1 MHLGIDFGT
10 SYSKLGYMEQGKF
23 INLAGNENQIPTLV
37 VYLPSRE
44 KLYFGTMAM
53 RLNQPEAQ
61 AARFF
66 KLDMKRNPGFKLG
79 PFTLYDIVR
88 EYFNF
93 LRDKYVKPCGKKLE
107 SVTVSVPNYF
117 GLGARKI
124 LLETLRQSFDLN
136 EVYLLPEPVA
146 ALLGYN
152 VVRPQEYLEG
162 DILCVDIGGGTT
174 DFSFL
179 TVTHTGNEIIMESQF
194 QIGHDAFSG
203 SELDRAVLRFILN
216 PQFKMQ
222 HGYNIP
228 APILSEKNLQ
238 GADRYWFNSLML
250 TAEKVKI
257 EMGQQSSVYFNI
269 PGFYQQD
276 SLIFD
281 LPAELFMAQLE
292 PVFARLRHYINEHV
306 REKAE
311 YLGLFREGRF
321 MLDYLLLL
329 GGASQTRGVDR
340 LIAQI
345 CPGMEIAHP
354 QDLSFNVVRGLSQ
367 WQQAGL
373 ASIINVKSIYPF
385 NFYIEKWN
393 PSQTGT
399 VLERLPFDTENL
411 ELDINGRYK
420 VFSVP
425 LVSPYN
431 LATNPGSLKLRVY
444 ELASADLQANV
455 EQFMGQDLILQIDNE
470 EITSD
475 TVDLYLNLGTSTME
489 VGGENHFTTIVGEKR
504 LFPHLLSHQETAL
517 DLIRLYPETNPQ
529 LLQDFEEYL
538 TEFSRQPSPD
548 YSILLMYKLLAF
560 LQLMG

>member
-23 INLAGNENQIPTLV
+23 INLAGNESQIPTLV

-44 KLYFGTMAM
+44 KLYFGTMAL

-79 PFTLYDIVR
+79 PFTLRDIVR

-93 LRDKYVKPCGKKLE
+93 LKDKYVKPCGRKLE

-124 LLETLRQSFDLN
+124 LLEALRQSFGLS

-152 VVRPQEYLEG
+152 VFHPREYLEG

-179 TVTHTGNEIIMESQF
+179 TVTHTGNEVIMESQF

-216 PQFKMQ
+216 PRFKMQ

-228 APILSEKNLQ
+228 ASILSEKNLQ

-257 EMGQQSSVYFNI
+257 KMGQQSSAYFNI

-345 CPGMEIAHP
+345 CPGVEIAHP

-367 WQQAGL
+367 WKQAGL
-373 ASIINVKSIYPF
+373 ASFLNVKSIYPF
-385 NFYIEKWN
+385 SFYIEKWN
-393 PSQTGT
+393 PFRTGT
-399 VLERLPFDTENL
+399 ILERLPFDTENL

-425 LVSPYN
+425 LASPYN

-475 TVDLYLNLGTSTME
+475 AVDLYLNLGSSTME
-489 VGGENHFTTIVGEKR
+489 VGGKNHFSTIAGEKQ

-538 TEFSRQPSPD
+538 NDFSRQPSPD

>member
-44 KLYFGTMAM
+44 KLYFGTMAL

-228 APILSEKNLQ
+228 ASILSEKNLQ

-257 EMGQQSSVYFNI
+257 EMGRQSSSYFNF
-269 PGFYQQD
+269 PCFYQQD

-329 GGASQTRGVDR
+329 GEASQTRGVDR

-345 CPGMEIAHP
+345 CPGVEIAHP

-367 WQQAGL
+367 WKQAGL
-373 ASIINVKSIYPF
+373 ASLLNVKSIYPF

-489 VGGENHFTTIVGEKR
+489 VGGENHFTTIVTEKQF
-504 LFPHLLSHQETAL
+504 FPHLLSHQETAL